1 MIYFRCTACGQTHES
16 MIQLSKEAFDGSEF
30 EDLQETCPVKRRLVI
45 YSKWLMFWG
54 DCPPRSR
61 GKG

>member
-1 MIYFRCTACGQTHES
+1 